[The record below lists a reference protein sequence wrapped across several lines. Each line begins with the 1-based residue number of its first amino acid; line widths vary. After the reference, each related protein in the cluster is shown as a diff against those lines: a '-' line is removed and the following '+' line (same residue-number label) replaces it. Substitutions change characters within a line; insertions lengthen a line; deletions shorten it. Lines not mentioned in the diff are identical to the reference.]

1 MLEVASRTLPWRPGV
16 AARRG
21 RAARPSGAPVR
32 GRGFCARRPEPSD
45 PGDREA
51 QRAGRRCGCGTGVTC
66 GELIASVSEP
76 MAAAVATK
84 LVLTDLV
91 RTLALDR
98 ECRAR
103 VLRE

>member
-1 MLEVASRTLPWRPGV
+1 M
-16 AARRG
+16 AARRA
-21 RAARPSGAPVR
+21 RPARPSEGAVFALG
-32 GRGFCARRPEPSD
+32 GRNHRTQVIVKHSV
-45 PGDREA
+45 PGGGA
-51 QRAGRRCGCGTGVTC
+51 VAGRGVTC